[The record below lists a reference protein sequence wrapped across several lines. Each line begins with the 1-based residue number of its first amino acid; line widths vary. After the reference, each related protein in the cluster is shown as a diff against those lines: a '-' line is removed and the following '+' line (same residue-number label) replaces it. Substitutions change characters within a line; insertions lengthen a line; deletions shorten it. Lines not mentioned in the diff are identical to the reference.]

1 LHDVLEGKPSV
12 KLDQLKRKG
21 SVAANGTVYRKDIQG
36 FLPELMEKMYQERKM
51 YKKMM
56 IDAEKRKQ
64 KNPNDSSIDFE
75 ISKYHNFQL
84 VRKIQLNSAYGAI
97 GNQYFRYYDVDM
109 AEAITLSGQ
118 LSIKWIINHLNA
130 FLNKTIGTEG
140 VDYVVAS
147 DTDSVYLSLVG
158 LVEKFIQA
166 DCRINKEKIVDFLDK
181 SSSGILKPFIDK
193 KYAEL
198 AGKMNAFENKMVME
212 RECIADKGIWTAKKR
227 YMLNVYDS
235 EGIRYETPKMKI
247 MGIETTRSS
256 TPQVVRDNLK
266 QAIKIILTGTED
278 ELIEF
283 VSSFKT
289 KFLDLS
295 IDEIAFPRS
304 VNNISK
310 FEDGVKIWKKGTP
323 IAVKGA
329 LVYNK
334 QIRDLKL
341 EQKHDKIQD
350 GDKIKFVSLR
360 EQNPFGCN
368 VISFPGKPPKEFD
381 LDKYVDYNKQFE
393 TSFLEPLKVILSHIK
408 WDYERKAVLF

>member
-1 LHDVLEGKPSV
+1 
-12 KLDQLKRKG
+12 
-21 SVAANGTVYRKDIQG
+21 
-36 FLPELMEKMYQERKM
+36 
-51 YKKMM
+51 
-56 IDAEKRKQ
+56 
-64 KNPNDSSIDFE
+64 
-75 ISKYHNFQL
+75 
-84 VRKIQLNSAYGAI
+84 
-97 GNQYFRYYDVDM
+97 M

-166 DCRINKEKIVDFLDK
+166 DCRTNKEKIVDFLDK

>member
-1 LHDVLEGKPSV
+1 
-12 KLDQLKRKG
+12 
-21 SVAANGTVYRKDIQG
+21 
-36 FLPELMEKMYQERKM
+36 
-51 YKKMM
+51 
-56 IDAEKRKQ
+56 
-64 KNPNDSSIDFE
+64 
-75 ISKYHNFQL
+75 
-84 VRKIQLNSAYGAI
+84 
-97 GNQYFRYYDVDM
+97 
-109 AEAITLSGQ
+109 
-118 LSIKWIINHLNA
+118 
-130 FLNKTIGTEG
+130 
-140 VDYVVAS
+140 
-147 DTDSVYLSLVG
+147 
-158 LVEKFIQA
+158 
-166 DCRINKEKIVDFLDK
+166 
-181 SSSGILKPFIDK
+181 
-193 KYAEL
+193 
-198 AGKMNAFENKMVME
+198 
-212 RECIADKGIWTAKKR
+212 
-227 YMLNVYDS
+227 
-235 EGIRYETPKMKI
+235 
-247 MGIETTRSS
+247 
-256 TPQVVRDNLK
+256 
-266 QAIKIILTGTED
+266 
-278 ELIEF
+278 LIEF